1 MLLYVNLDKKS
12 QNSFINLVGISGD
25 CTAFLSFKSFI
36 TFSKGPSEVS
46 VFLKKLLLLVIPILV
61 ILISFPDSSEKM
73 FSTHF
78 ILSGNRGF
86 TVAQNFLLLMSFKF
100 KFS

>member
-46 VFLKKLLLLVIPILV
+46 VSQKVVVISYTYIGYSDYLPW
-61 ILISFPDSSEKM
+61 
-73 FSTHF
+73 F
-78 ILSGNRGF
+78 IWKNVFNSLYFVGN
-86 TVAQNFLLLMSFKF
+86 
-100 KFS
+100 